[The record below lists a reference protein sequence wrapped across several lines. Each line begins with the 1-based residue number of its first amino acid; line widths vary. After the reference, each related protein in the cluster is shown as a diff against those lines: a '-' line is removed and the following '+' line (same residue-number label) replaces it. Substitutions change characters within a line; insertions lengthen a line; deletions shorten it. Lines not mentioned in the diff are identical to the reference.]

1 MKYKVVEETGSLR
14 KGDVLEQDGNMW
26 VLREETENSFREI
39 VISKEIVDA
48 LYEQGSLLAEEEC
61 ESCEDCCNT
70 LDKVKSFVDEKLE
83 QYKQDYNNMMEAYE
97 NQDIPACV
105 KVEAETVYYNMTKV
119 LNAVKNLMNE

>member
-1 MKYKVVEETGSLR
+1 MNYKVVEETGSLR

-26 VLREETENSFREI
+26 VLREETENSYREI

-61 ESCEDCCNT
+61 EQCENCCNT

>member
-26 VLREETENSFREI
+26 VLREETENSYREI
-39 VISKEIVDA
+39 VISKEIVDT
-48 LYEQGSLLAEEEC
+48 LYEEGRLLAEEEC
-61 ESCEDCCNT
+61 EQCENCCNT

-83 QYKQDYNNMMEAYE
+83 QYKQDYNSMMEAYE

>member
-26 VLREETENSFREI
+26 VLREETENSYREI

-61 ESCEDCCNT
+61 ESCEDCCNA
-70 LDKVKSFVDEKLE
+70 LDKVRTFVDEKLE